1 MEASGPKSPIFRRGL
16 KRFFCNACLLLFLL
30 VFLDIIASFWVQFD
44 LEGES
49 VPFNPDAQRSS
60 AYYRLCNKYVAL
72 GIIIAGRGE
81 LLPGR
86 PRAPIWWNAALKY
99 LQPQDFRRPE
109 THDLFWPDT
118 PAQLSNAYG
127 FRSIKIMSGTIPP
140 TVSWR
145 VLVVPLWP
153 ALVLLA

>member
-1 MEASGPKSPIFRRGL
+1 MEASGPKSPIFRRRL

-60 AYYRLCNKYVAL
+60 AYYRLCNKYGAL
-72 GIIIAGRGE
+72 GLIIAGRGE

-99 LQPQDFRRPE
+99 QRRLYQREEEISPFSHRHRTPSGATPE
-109 THDLFWPDT
+109 
-118 PAQLSNAYG
+118 LSTC
-127 FRSIKIMSGTIPP
+127 K
-140 TVSWR
+140 
-145 VLVVPLWP
+145 
-153 ALVLLA
+153 